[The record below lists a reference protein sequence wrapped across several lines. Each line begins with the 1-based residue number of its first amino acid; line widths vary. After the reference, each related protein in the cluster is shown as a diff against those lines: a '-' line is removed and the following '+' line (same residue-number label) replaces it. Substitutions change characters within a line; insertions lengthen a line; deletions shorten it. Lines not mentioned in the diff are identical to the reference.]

1 MISSNRTAGDGR
13 NIARIGWTLSALVGL
28 FLIVD
33 AGIKLLRLPVV
44 LEVTSGLGWPTSS
57 VAPLGVILVISTL
70 LYLFPRTSLIGAILL
85 TGYLGGAIATHA
97 RIGSPLF
104 THTLFGTYIG
114 VLMWSGLVLR
124 DPKIRSV
131 LLSR

>member
-1 MISSNRTAGDGR
+1 MIRSDSLAGSG
-13 NIARIGWTLSALVGL
+13 NILVRIGWIVSAFIGL
-28 FLIVD
+28 FLIAD
-33 AGIKLLRLPVV
+33 AGAKLLRLPVV

-57 VAPLGVILVISTL
+57 VAPLGVMLVVSTL

-85 TGYLGGAIATHA
+85 TGYLGGAVATHA
-97 RIGSPLF
+97 RIGSSLY

-124 DPKIRSV
+124 DPKLRSV

>member
-1 MISSNRTAGDGR
+1 MIRSDSLAGSGT
-13 NIARIGWTLSALVGL
+13 NLARIGWIVSAVIGL
-28 FLIVD
+28 FLIAD
-33 AGIKLLRLPVV
+33 AGAKLMRLPVV
-44 LEVTSGLGWPTSS
+44 LEVTSGLGWPTNS
-57 VAPLGVILVISTL
+57 VAPLGVILVVSTL
-70 LYLFPRTSLIGAILL
+70 LYLFPRTSLVGAILL

-114 VLMWSGLVLR
+114 IFMWSGLVLR
-124 DPKIRSV
+124 DPRLRSV